1 LFHFSA
7 KKTPGGTARR
17 PPLSSILD
25 NKPTF
30 GTQNHT
36 DEGFYSQSATPGPGY
51 MGSEYDSAVDS
62 ARKFPLVGSDTLRS
76 EFTNTATGRLGLNT
90 GAGFSTAQ
98 PGFGSPTPARPPLR
112 SVLDGYSGR
121 AGAFDT
127 KTPTR
132 YSAGET
138 GGRYAHQDESEVDE
152 HSRKGGDRITSPV
165 LTLAPYTP
173 AGGVQVR
180 PVASALCCLP
190 TSLLYQTTVR
200 CVAFVIFTSNRVDS
214 CLSKGVFFTSYFAFL
229 FCVFVRPYA
238 LTSLHILLILC
249 RRLPGAAG
257 WWCPASIPVRRRA
270 SPCCSCFFLS
280 GTFRTTS

>member
-36 DEGFYSQSATPGPGY
+36 DEGFYSQSTTPGPGY

-76 EFTNTATGRLGLNT
+76 EFTNPATGRLGLNT

-112 SVLDGYSGR
+112 SVLDGYTGR

-127 KTPTR
+127 KTPNR
-132 YSAGET
+132 YSASET
-138 GGRYAHQDESEVDE
+138 GGSHAHQDGSEVDE
-152 HSRKGGDRITSPV
+152 RARNGRDRITSPV

-173 AGGVQVR
+173 AGGVLVSR
-180 PVASALCCLP
+180 RISCSVLC
-190 TSLLYQTTVR
+190 TRHSLLCQAIVHYV
-200 CVAFVIFTSNRVDS
+200 
-214 CLSKGVFFTSYFAFL
+214 
-229 FCVFVRPYA
+229 
-238 LTSLHILLILC
+238 
-249 RRLPGAAG
+249 
-257 WWCPASIPVRRRA
+257 
-270 SPCCSCFFLS
+270 
-280 GTFRTTS
+280 